1 MIDRYLL
8 RYFLAVI
15 DHGNFSKAAAQCN
28 VSQPTLSVGV
38 AKLEGLLGRTLFNR
52 TNRRVEL
59 TEAGAHFAVHARRI
73 ETEFQLAERATTGAV
88 AGRTYRLGVLTTIP
102 TAWLSALAA
111 RFARSF
117 AEERVEL
124 IEGRERDLI
133 ERLGRGRLDGALTIV
148 RPHDTRFASEVLLT
162 EGYGLALP
170 TAHPLAGEAV
180 IAAEQL
186 ADNVMIVRRQ
196 CEALGETSRHFTARG
211 VRPFFTARTMN
222 DDRALALVQAGLGV
236 TVMPSGFQA
245 PGVTRPRLAG
255 FDLRRQIGIIHGAHV
270 DASAG
275 AAGPTVTGLREVLT
289 SEGSATG
296 APDAPSLAGP

>member
-38 AKLEGLLGRTLFNR
+38 AKLERSLGRPLFHR

-59 TEAGAHFAVHARRI
+59 TEAGVRFAVHARRI
-73 ETEFQLAERATTGAV
+73 ESEFNLAERDLGGAG
-88 AGRTYRLGVLTTIP
+88 ARPTYRLGVLATIP
-102 TAWLSALAA
+102 TRWVQALAA
-111 RFARSF
+111 RFAASF

-133 ERLGRGRLDGALTIV
+133 ERLGRGRIDGALTLV
-148 RPHDTRFASEVLLT
+148 RPNNDRFDSEVLLT
-162 EGYGLALP
+162 EGYRLALP
-170 TAHPLAGEAV
+170 AAHPLAGEAAV
-180 IAAEQL
+180 AAEAL

-196 CEALGETSRHFTARG
+196 CEALAETSRHFTARG
-211 VRPFFTARTMN
+211 VRPFFTARTMS

-236 TVMPSGFQA
+236 TVMPDGFAA
-245 PGVTRPRLAG
+245 PGIARPRLIG
-255 FDLRRQIGIIHGAHV
+255 FDLTRAIGLVHGAHI
-270 DASAG
+270 DSARARAG
-275 AAGPTVTGLREVLT
+275 ATVATLRAVIPDLAEGRRAG
-289 SEGSATG
+289 
-296 APDAPSLAGP
+296 